1 MRRIVLTALAGML
14 LFPGLAVAGPMEQSA
29 PPLSLGSSFLGSEL
43 DGRDGYNYT
52 NQFNLRL
59 GSQALLLSLDSHA
72 QAPLPSAGMS
82 SVAPDAVVDFY
93 PFQSVFRLSGGFLY
107 DPDPFES
114 PTATVNRQIMLG
126 GLPFTP
132 SRGGAAPGAL
142 DFNAYTPYAG
152 LGVQSAF
159 WSGRLQFALDFGLQF
174 DREANSDDGGNDPAV
189 ANSDDSEAAQEDIE
203 LLGFSPRAGVS
214 VKLSF

>member
-1 MRRIVLTALAGML
+1 MRRIVLTTLAGML

-29 PPLSLGSSFLGSEL
+29 PSLSLGSSFLGSEF
-43 DGRDGYNYT
+43 DAQDGYNYT

-59 GSQALLLSLDSHA
+59 GSQSLLLSLDNDT
-72 QAPLPSAGMS
+72 QAPLPSPDTS
-82 SVAPDAVVDFY
+82 SVAPDAVLDFY

-114 PTATVNRQIMLG
+114 PTAAGDRQIMLG

-189 ANSDDSEAAQEDIE
+189 ANGDDSEAAQEDIE

-214 VKLSF
+214 VKLTF

>member
-1 MRRIVLTALAGML
+1 ML

-29 PPLSLGSSFLGSEL
+29 PSLSLGSSFLGSEF
-43 DGRDGYNYT
+43 DAQDGYNYT

-59 GSQALLLSLDSHA
+59 GSPSLLLSLDNDT
-72 QAPLPSAGMS
+72 QAPPLSAGTS
-82 SVAPDAVVDFY
+82 SIAPDAVVDFY
-93 PFQSVFRLSGGFLY
+93 PFQSIFRLSGGFLY

-114 PTATVNRQIMLG
+114 PTATGNQQIMLG

-174 DREANSDDGGNDPAV
+174 DREANSDDGGNGPAV
-189 ANSDDSEAAQEDIE
+189 ANGDDSEAAQEDIE

-214 VKLSF
+214 V